1 MNTSYRII
9 DAHCHIYPDGI
20 ALKAVE
26 AVDKFYDSLPAD
38 HYDGTVDTL
47 IRSGNAA
54 GITRFVVHSVATKP
68 QQVSSINHFIAQS
81 VERAGGAFIGMGTMH
96 LDSEDLRRDF
106 EEIVAL
112 GLHGV
117 KLHPDI
123 QRFDVDES
131 RAMAIYE
138 MCADAGLPV
147 LVHTGDYRY
156 DYSNPPRVENILRS
170 FPKLRFIGAHFGG
183 WSVWEEAARRLSDY
197 PNIVVD
203 SSSSFYAL
211 KPKTVRELVRIWG
224 ADRVMFGTDYPLW
237 PQKRDI
243 DYLLNLE
250 LGDADYR
257 KIFWDNA
264 ASLFR
269 LEV

>member
-1 MNTSYRII
+1 M
-9 DAHCHIYPDGI
+9 
-20 ALKAVE
+20 
-26 AVDKFYDSLPAD
+26 
-38 HYDGTVDTL
+38 
-47 IRSGNAA
+47 
-54 GITRFVVHSVATKP
+54 
-68 QQVSSINHFIAQS
+68 
-81 VERAGGAFIGMGTMH
+81 
-96 LDSEDLRRDF
+96 
-106 EEIVAL
+106 
-112 GLHGV
+112 
-117 KLHPDI
+117 
-123 QRFDVDES
+123 
-131 RAMAIYE
+131 
-138 MCADAGLPV
+138 
-147 LVHTGDYRY
+147 
-156 DYSNPPRVENILRS
+156 
-170 FPKLRFIGAHFGG
+170 
-183 WSVWEEAARRLSDY
+183 WEEAARRLSDY

-211 KPKTVRELVRIWG
+211 KPKTVRELIRIWG